1 MLGTMTLFKLI
12 ITIIIIIIIIIKIMT
27 IIIVIIISTTM
38 FQNVTEKLE
47 TFCFHMFW
55 GVITAKGCYMLPTG
69 KKRYYK
75 ITADHK

>member
-1 MLGTMTLFKLI
+1 MTLFKLI
-12 ITIIIIIIIIIKIMT
+12 ITIIIIIIIKIMT
-27 IIIVIIISTTM
+27 IIIVIIISTT

>member
-12 ITIIIIIIIIIKIMT
+12 IITIIIIIIIKIMT

-47 TFCFHMFW
+47 TFCFHMF
-55 GVITAKGCYMLPTG
+55 
-69 KKRYYK
+69 
-75 ITADHK
+75 